1 MDKQEIKKQEKIIVS
16 GKKSNFKLHD
26 LLIANFKSAVILIF
40 IVILAGGYF
49 LLLQPKFAAINKEKN
64 LIKGKEAEIS
74 SLNNKIKQLEKMKN
88 SYEEIDKIDLD
99 KIDSILPDASGK
111 DKLLS
116 EMENLILKNGLLLT
130 ALQIEEVKETK
141 KIANPEGEGDGSEK
155 KDKLANVG
163 KIKINLDLTGT
174 NYDSLKKILKA
185 IENNLRLL
193 DVAKIQFSPESNKTS
208 LEILAYYLIK
218 K

>member
-1 MDKQEIKKQEKIIVS
+1 MDKQEIKKQEKIIVP

-49 LLLQPKFAAINKEKN
+49 LLLQPKFAT
-64 LIKGKEAEIS
+64 IKGEESAIKEKEAEIS
-74 SLNNKIKQLEKMKN
+74 SLSDKIKQLEKMKDR
-88 SYEEIDKIDLD
+88 YEEIDKIDLD
-99 KIDSILPDASGK
+99 KIDSILPDTPGK

-141 KIANPEGEGDGSEK
+141 KIANPEGGAGVPEK

-163 KIKINLDLTGT
+163 KIKISLDLAGT

-193 DVAKIQFSPESNKTS
+193 DVAKIQFNPESNKTS
-208 LEILAYYLIK
+208 LEVFAYYLIK

>member
-1 MDKQEIKKQEKIIVS
+1 MGEQEIKKQEKITVT

-49 LLLQPKFAAINKEKN
+49 LLLQPKFAVIKKEESA
-64 LIKGKEAEIS
+64 IKGKEAEIS

-99 KIDSILPDASGK
+99 KIDGILPDAPGK

-141 KIANPEGEGDGSEK
+141 KIANSEGEESGSEK
-155 KDKLANVG
+155 KDKLTNVG

-193 DVAKIQFSPESNKTS
+193 DIAKIQFNPESSKTS
-208 LEILAYYLIK
+208 LEVFAYYLIK